1 MDENMNITA
10 TPAEEN
16 KPEEVLLL
24 TDSAA
29 DAARD
34 ETDTDTAEPA
44 PAASEEISAETA
56 SSDISS
62 DISAATADDD
72 TAPDDGKKDALS
84 GKDITSYTAS
94 LWKYKDI
101 PQDEPEPFPEY
112 LTLSEKYE
120 GSELIAARVRGK
132 KHKHEGTNCDDW
144 FEAACEGNI
153 TFIAVSDG
161 AGSRKFSRIGARE
174 SCKAAVGYMKHTF
187 ADIMKDEPDIIS
199 VLSLDLS
206 DEKCMAACRRLAKI
220 VQDSVVKAYNAVEN
234 AFYDRVTDSRYSDI
248 VGRKLDIK
256 DFSATLLVS
265 AVIPLITENSEKLVI
280 SCQIGDGIA
289 ALVNTS
295 AEYDKAVKLMGAP
308 DSGEFS
314 GETEFI
320 TSKRLLDGLE
330 ARTKLSRGTSD
341 LLILMTDGV
350 ADDYFPNETR
360 IGCLYLDLL
369 ANGILTVK
377 EPVNTDELSAHQLDM
392 IKKLPEPAE
401 YPWVND
407 NNVKIALNYTDE
419 LCGSIGIA
427 PEELWDER
435 EIISAAAA
443 AVRDRMDTDD
453 PAERLRIWLD
463 SYVRRGSFDDR
474 TLVLALI

>member
-10 TPAEEN
+10 TAGEEN

-24 TDSAA
+24 TDSADNA
-29 DAARD
+29 GSDESPAA
-34 ETDTDTAEPA
+34 DTDTAETA
-44 PAASEEISAETA
+44 PAASEEISADVPA
-56 SSDISS
+56 DVSDS
-62 DISAATADDD
+62 TADD
-72 TAPDDGKKDALS
+72 TTPDDGKKDSLS

-174 SCKAAVGYMKHTF
+174 SCRAAVGYMKHTF
-187 ADIMKDEPDIIS
+187 ADIMKEEPDIIS

-248 VGRKLDIK
+248 VGRKLDLR

-265 AVIPLITENSEKLVI
+265 AVIPLITENFEKLVI

-295 AEYDKAVKLMGAP
+295 TGYDKAVKLMGAP

-341 LLILMTDGV
+341 ILMLMTDGV

-392 IKKLPEPAE
+392 IKKLPEPAV

-453 PAERLRIWLD
+453 PAERLKIWLD